1 MDTTTKTILIVAVV
15 GILAK
20 LILGGKADRNVD
32 IPGLINEGALVI
44 DTRTAG
50 EFSQGHIKGALNIP
64 YNAIA
69 EKIGPHTKDKSKQII
84 VYCHSGARS
93 GAAKRSLVSAGY
105 TNVVNGGSLHRMRK
119 QLTQ

>member
-1 MDTTTKTILIVAVV
+1 MIVAGV

-20 LILGGKADRNVD
+20 FILGGKADRNAD
-32 IPGLINEGALVI
+32 LPALINEGALVI

-50 EFSQGHIKGALNIP
+50 EFSRSHIEGAVNIP
-64 YNAIA
+64 HNAITA
-69 EKIGPHTKDKSKQII
+69 KIGAHTNDKSKQII

-93 GAAKRSLVSAGY
+93 GAAKRSLVGTGY

-119 QLTQ
+119 HLAQ